1 MREIKKIKEKV
12 DELENVL
19 KDRDLFKGM
28 VIQKEL
34 LYMIDKLSIKN
45 EDEVD
50 ENLFLLWKRGVSR
63 QVNYI
68 YDRNPKYIFVKDI
81 YKDIYTYMRNVYGIV
96 WEQEEKEWYRNYN
109 SRPQTLEI
117 IYNNRVYKSIFD
129 SILHD
134 KYAYLELHHPDA
146 LTVEEIIEP
155 LAKKMK
161 VDIRR
166 VPIGKVYLYM
176 ETVYKIDWDRYMKR
190 YIKEKN
196 IYKDNSDLIYWNKK
210 LMEYF
215 RDIVKRMDIGGV
227 K

>member
-96 WEQEEKEWYRNYN
+96 WEQEEKEWYENHVD
-109 SRPQTLEI
+109 RPTTLDI
-117 IYNNRVYKSIFD
+117 IYENKTYKSIFD

-134 KYAYLELHHPDA
+134 KYHEV
-146 LTVEEIIEP
+146 T
-155 LAKKMK
+155 
-161 VDIRR
+161 
-166 VPIGKVYLYM
+166 
-176 ETVYKIDWDRYMKR
+176 
-190 YIKEKN
+190 KN
-196 IYKDNSDLIYWNKK
+196 IQKY
-210 LMEYF
+210 
-215 RDIVKRMDIGGV
+215 
-227 K
+227 

>member
-50 ENLFLLWKRGVSR
+50 ESLFLLWKRGVSR

-81 YKDIYTYMRNVYGIV
+81 YNDI
-96 WEQEEKEWYRNYN
+96 
-109 SRPQTLEI
+109 LD
-117 IYNNRVYKSIFD
+117 F
-129 SILHD
+129 IL
-134 KYAYLELHHPDA
+134 
-146 LTVEEIIEP
+146 
-155 LAKKMK
+155 
-161 VDIRR
+161 
-166 VPIGKVYLYM
+166 
-176 ETVYKIDWDRYMKR
+176 
-190 YIKEKN
+190 
-196 IYKDNSDLIYWNKK
+196 
-210 LMEYF
+210 
-215 RDIVKRMDIGGV
+215 
-227 K
+227 